1 MPRHRLHEDNH
12 STQSCNL
19 TRDKIQPRFH
29 AVNAQR
35 LDNSG
40 SVMFTLRY
48 QGRSTEVSALVSE
61 AVKDEILLSWRV
73 LTNLGVIDSTF
84 PNIKHTPPRVQWTRR
99 MCCPRSKK
107 TISQNIKVQIFPTGT
122 TKLQRLPK
130 IRRAQPSSMVLRTV
144 TKNGSRSV
152 PFGKRTH
159 FRPSHRQS

>member
-1 MPRHRLHEDNH
+1 MR
-12 STQSCNL
+12 
-19 TRDKIQPRFH
+19 
-29 AVNAQR
+29 
-35 LDNSG
+35 
-40 SVMFTLRY
+40 FTLRY
-48 QGRSTEVSALVSE
+48 QGRSTEVSALVSD

-144 TKNGSRSV
+144 TTNGSRSV